1 MDRTLEVLNDL
12 ERDGVFA
19 RYAIGGGIGAIFYM
33 EPFLTYDLDVFVV
46 LPAGGASILTLGPL
60 YAALRQRG
68 YREEGECVNIEGV
81 AVQFLPA
88 YNALIEEAL
97 ARARAVFYEQTPTRV
112 LGAEHLVAIMLQ
124 TGRDKDRQRFSTFL
138 READLDRN
146 SLEDILR
153 RHQLA
158 SRWREWT
165 A

>member
-1 MDRTLEVLNDL
+1 MGYCT
-12 ERDGVFA
+12 
-19 RYAIGGGIGAIFYM
+19 ISGAAVG
-33 EPFLTYDLDVFVV
+33 EDPT
-46 LPAGGASILTLGPL
+46 
-60 YAALRQRG
+60 
-68 YREEGECVNIEGV
+68 EEGECVNIEGV
-81 AVQFLPA
+81 PVKFLPA
-88 YNALIEEAL
+88 YNALVEEAL
-97 ARARAVFYEQTPTRV
+97 ARARAIFYERTPTRV

-158 SRWREWT
+158 NRRREWT